1 VEDVVSG
8 IEAGEAD
15 EGVKARVDAVPA
27 RMDAARDPVID
38 VEDLDGPV
46 SAQGEEPVNVAA
58 RDACACDR
66 DPWRAANASDERAY
80 RPWPTQ
86 TR

>member
-1 VEDVVSG
+1 VDDVVSG
-8 IEAGEAD
+8 IEAGEAN
-15 EGVKARVDAVPA
+15 EGVEAFVDAVTA
-27 RMDAARDPVID
+27 RMNAARDPVID

-46 SAQGEEPVNVAA
+46 SAQGEKPVNVGA

-66 DPWRAANASDERAY
+66 DSWRAANASDERAY
-80 RPWPTQ
+80 RRWSTQ